1 VRREGA
7 HVNRPRPFASFVS
20 FVSFASF
27 PSFPSFPFLSRSLQ
41 GALGSLLPFTA
52 CAPIVALAA
61 CAFFALAAAQSPA
74 GNGPP
79 SADTHAA
86 PRRPRTRLILD
97 GAYRQVGV
105 TTIYDP
111 RYTVIPFPGGDV
123 PMERGVCCDVI
134 VRAYRRAGL
143 DLQALVHQDMM
154 QSFASYPRIW
164 GLTKPDSNIDH
175 RRVPNLATF
184 FTRHGTRLPASSRA
198 SDYDP
203 ADIVTWRLWTGATH
217 IGLVSDRFQD
227 GRPLVVHNV
236 GAGTQIEDV
245 LFAYEITG
253 HYRYDP

>member
-1 VRREGA
+1 
-7 HVNRPRPFASFVS
+7 VNLPRPFAA
-20 FVSFASF
+20 FA
-27 PSFPSFPFLSRSLQ
+27 SFPFLSRSFPD
-41 GALGSLLPFTA
+41 ALAARVPFVA
-52 CAPIVALAA
+52 IVPFVALAA
-61 CAFFALAAAQSPA
+61 LGFFALAAAQAPPR
-74 GNGPP
+74 NGPP
-79 SADTHAA
+79 SAGAHAA
-86 PRRPRTRLILD
+86 PRRPRTLLILD

-111 RYTVIPFPGGDV
+111 RYAVIPFPGGDV

-143 DLQALVHQDMM
+143 DLQALVHQDMT

-164 GLTKPDSNIDH
+164 GLTKPDPNIDH

-184 FTRHGTRLPASSRA
+184 FTRHGTKLPVSSRA

-203 ADIVTWRLWTGATH
+203 ADSVTWRLWTGATH

-245 LFAYEITG
+245 LFAYTVTG